1 MKKWTDSKDVWKL
14 CQEDKE
20 YLRFSYYNWSYSR
33 QTVSLVNMLFEEIR
47 KDFPKI
53 SPDDVHIRMMP
64 EFPFEVVLQF
74 SYLKDEVQNID
85 FSQLKKTPK
94 NFLKPR
100 K

>member
-1 MKKWTDSKDVWKL
+1 
-14 CQEDKE
+14 
-20 YLRFSYYNWSYSR
+20 
-33 QTVSLVNMLFEEIR
+33 MLFEEIR

-85 FSQLKKTPK
+85 FSQFKKH
-94 NFLKPR
+94 R
-100 K
+100 KIF